1 MLYPSLTFIF
11 LLVSSFG
18 RQTSPISIYPKRKQQ
33 WSSAG
38 LFVTS
43 GQVGTD
49 IDGQI
54 PSSLNDQVTNT
65 FENIKKILESEGLN
79 EEHVIKVNIWA
90 TEEIDWDH
98 LYPQWDTI
106 FKTAYPSMTIAYV
119 SALGWPELKIEIEL
133 WCADI

>member
-1 MLYPSLTFIF
+1 MEKITRKNPESM
-11 LLVSSFG
+11 
-18 RQTSPISIYPKRKQQ
+18 PKPVGNYSHITRVPKG
-33 WSSAG
+33 AG

-79 EEHVIKVNIWA
+79 EEHVIKFNIWA

-98 LYPQWDTI
+98 LYSQWDTI
-106 FKTAYPSMTIAYV
+106 FKTAYPSMTVAYV

>member
-1 MLYPSLTFIF
+1 MEKITRKNPESM
-11 LLVSSFG
+11 
-18 RQTSPISIYPKRKQQ
+18 PKPVGNYSHITRVPKG
-33 WSSAG
+33 AG

-49 IDGQI
+49 INGHI

-106 FKTAYPSMTIAYV
+106 FKTAYPSMTVAYV

-133 WCADI
+133 WCAEL

>member
-1 MLYPSLTFIF
+1 MEKITRKNPESM
-11 LLVSSFG
+11 
-18 RQTSPISIYPKRKQQ
+18 PKPVGNYSHITRVPKG
-33 WSSAG
+33 AG

-79 EEHVIKVNIWA
+79 EEHVIKGQYMGNRRNR
-90 TEEIDWDH
+90 
-98 LYPQWDTI
+98 LG
-106 FKTAYPSMTIAYV
+106 PSISSVGYDLQNSLPINDDCLCISFRMAG
-119 SALGWPELKIEIEL
+119 AEN
-133 WCADI
+133 

>member
-1 MLYPSLTFIF
+1 
-11 LLVSSFG
+11 
-18 RQTSPISIYPKRKQQ
+18 
-33 WSSAG
+33 G

-49 IDGQI
+49 IDGQV

-90 TEEIDWDH
+90 REEIDWDH

-106 FKTAYPSMTIAYV
+106 FKTAYPSM
-119 SALGWPELKIEIEL
+119 
-133 WCADI
+133 

>member
-1 MLYPSLTFIF
+1 MEKITRKNPESM
-11 LLVSSFG
+11 
-18 RQTSPISIYPKRKQQ
+18 PKPVGNYSHITRVPKG
-33 WSSAG
+33 AG

-43 GQVGTD
+43 GQVGTGA
-49 IDGQI
+49 DGQI

-65 FENIKKILESEGLN
+65 FENIKRILASEGLN

-98 LYPQWDTI
+98 LYPQWDVI
-106 FKTAYPSMTIAYV
+106 FKTAYPSMTVAYV
-119 SALGWPELKIEIEL
+119 TALGWPELKIEIEL

>member
-1 MLYPSLTFIF
+1 MEQITRKNPESM
-11 LLVSSFG
+11 
-18 RQTSPISIYPKRKQQ
+18 PKPVGNYSHITRVPKG
-33 WSSAG
+33 AG

-43 GQVGTD
+43 GQVGTGA
-49 IDGQI
+49 DGQI

-65 FENIKKILESEGLN
+65 FENIKRILASEGLN

-98 LYPQWDTI
+98 LYSQWDAI
-106 FKTAYPSMTIAYV
+106 FKTAYPSMTVAYV
-119 SALGWPELKIEIEL
+119 TALGWPELKIEIEL

>member
-1 MLYPSLTFIF
+1 MEKITRKNPESM
-11 LLVSSFG
+11 
-18 RQTSPISIYPKRKQQ
+18 PKPVGHYSHITRVPKG
-33 WSSAG
+33 AG

-90 TEEIDWDH
+90 TGEIDWDH
-98 LYPQWDTI
+98 LYPQWDMI
-106 FKTAYPSMTIAYV
+106 FKTAYPSMTVAYV